1 MKDAIISAVTLTGV
15 TVLATIFGAW
25 MKENEAPPPPATEE
39 VFREKCVKHGG
50 EPAYNGWTWQCL
62 K

>member
-1 MKDAIISAVTLTGV
+1 MKDAIIIAVTLTGI
-15 TVLATIFGAW
+15 TVLAVIFIDWRQA
-25 MKENEAPPPPATEE
+25 NQPLPPPSTEE